1 MERIGS
7 GDTETKPPTPL
18 KRNHSALNAAKIL
31 KRSITKPNLL
41 ASVMEGAAKQLSAS
55 DADNTEGANSDARD
69 TEYKLQQKGF
79 RKKDSSLATVT
90 EEAQQS
96 ISEASVNGDVPEPLP
111 KDSTLMNGDH
121 STETAALDKDI
132 PLSPVQVNVSRVS
145 DESDFKQ
152 LEHQETITSTSDKEA
167 SNLLP
172 NPHIAHLLS
181 QPRDSFEME
190 EVRFSLS
197 LPLYRNNPPCFS
209 LSSSHADNHLQASPK
224 VFLL

>member
-7 GDTETKPPTPL
+7 GDTETKTPSPL
-18 KRNHSALNAAKIL
+18 KRNNSALNAAKIL
-31 KRSITKPNLL
+31 KRSITKQNLL
-41 ASVMEGAAKQLSAS
+41 ASVMEGAAKQS
-55 DADNTEGANSDARD
+55 DADNAEGANSDVRD
-69 TEYKLQQKGF
+69 TEHKLQQKGF

-111 KDSTLMNGDH
+111 KVSTLMNGDH
-121 STETAALDKDI
+121 STETPALDKDM
-132 PLSPVQVNVSRVS
+132 PLSPVQVSISRVS
-145 DESDFKQ
+145 DKSDFKE
-152 LEHQETITSTSDKEA
+152 LERQETITSTPDKEP

-190 EVRFSLS
+190 EVRFSLTSTLPKQSS
-197 LPLYRNNPPCFS
+197 LLFLVQFS
-209 LSSSHADNHLQASPK
+209 R
-224 VFLL
+224 

>member
-18 KRNHSALNAAKIL
+18 KRNNSALNAAKIL

-69 TEYKLQQKGF
+69 TEHKLQQKGF

-96 ISEASVNGDVPEPLP
+96 ISEASVNGDVPEPLA

-132 PLSPVQVNVSRVS
+132 PLSPVQVSVSRVS
-145 DESDFKQ
+145 DESDFKH
-152 LEHQETITSTSDKEA
+152 ERQETITSTSDKEP

-190 EVRFSLS
+190 EVRFSLASTLLKQSS
-197 LPLYRNNPPCFS
+197 LLFLVQFS
-209 LSSSHADNHLQASPK
+209 RWQSSPSFS
-224 VFLL
+224 